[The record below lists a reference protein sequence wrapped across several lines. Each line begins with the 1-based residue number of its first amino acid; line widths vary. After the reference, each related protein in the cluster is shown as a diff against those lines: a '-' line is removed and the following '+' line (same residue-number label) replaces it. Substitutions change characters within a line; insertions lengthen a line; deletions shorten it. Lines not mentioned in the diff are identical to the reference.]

1 MNSSN
6 YKLSLDVQQAVSGKQ
21 PEVKQGDTKRELW
34 VTLTD
39 GGAPYP
45 ISEECYAVFTAA
57 KPDGTFLS
65 NPCRIQGNT
74 VVYALTPQTVAAA
87 GVCDCE
93 IKLYGA
99 DDGLLTSARFGLLVQ
114 EPAVGDGDVIQSETE
129 VNTLT
134 QLISDAAQV
143 IREGDMQNMES
154 RVLIGELERHRG
166 DFEQRAAQADT
177 AAKEATLA
185 AAAAEGAAREA
196 SLARTA
202 AELSGKEAEYH
213 RQAAEGS
220 ADAAQLALQ
229 MTQQYQGLAAA
240 SAEEAKAYAEEAA
253 HSGGSGLTPSVV
265 DQRIEDHILEH
276 NEIDTQSHP
285 DIRTVLY
292 DLDQRFGDLEQ
303 DVGDMKIPTKVSQLQ
318 NDAGYLTEHQDISGK
333 LDASELPQAVSD
345 ALAQAKAS
353 GEFDGP
359 QGEKGDKGDPGERGP
374 QGVPGENG
382 ANGLDGGYYTPSVVQ
397 TGANTARITFTSSQE
412 GMPDAQ
418 HYDFEI
424 PKGADGVGIE
434 SVKQITSDDTD
445 NTLIHIALTD
455 GNSNVIAIK
464 NGSPGPAGE
473 KGEKGDKGDPGEQGP
488 QGIPGEKGEKGDKGD
503 QGDQGEAG
511 PAGKDGANGVAGKDG
526 VSATHSWNGT
536 VLTVTSASGTSS
548 ADLKGDKGDK
558 GEKGDKG
565 DPGEQGPQGLGGLD
579 GMDGARGPKGEN
591 GKDGVSA
598 THSWNGTVLTVTS
611 ASGTSSADLKGDKGD
626 KGDPGTDGKTPV
638 KGVDYWTEAD
648 QEAVVQQ
655 VIAALGTPVFGRVD
669 GDKNIILTGE
679 LADGVY
685 TLTYE
690 DAEGNATQIGT
701 LTLKD
706 EPAYTNILPLA
717 INSDKTPF
725 VGTNGELGYKTGYRL
740 NSSGA
745 ESAVSDWAVTG
756 FIPIS
761 TEDTLYFKNI
771 QIRGNNQKHD
781 YIGLYNASFSSLTS
795 TQVISVFIEQT
806 LNNAGS
812 APEDYGITLDA
823 DNNLVSIDF
832 KKLSTTAYGSVSVSG
847 WQNVKYIR
855 FSCFG
860 ITDESIIAKNES
872 IE

>member
-6 YKLSLDVQQAVSGKQ
+6 YKLSLDVQQTCSPVL

-34 VTLTD
+34 VILTD

-99 DDGLLTSARFGLLVQ
+99 DDGLLTSARFGLLVH

-129 VNTLT
+129 VNALT

-143 IREGDMQNMES
+143 ILEGDMQNMES
-154 RVLIGELERHRG
+154 RVLIGELEQHRG

-220 ADAAQLALQ
+220 ADEAQLALQ

-240 SAEEAKAYAEEAA
+240 SAAEAKAYAEEAA

-285 DIRTVLY
+285 DIRKELTALE
-292 DLDQRFGDLEQ
+292 QRFSDVEQ

-333 LDASELPQAVSD
+333 LDADKLPEAVDS

-359 QGEKGDKGDPGERGP
+359 Q
-374 QGVPGENG
+374 
-382 ANGLDGGYYTPSVVQ
+382 
-397 TGANTARITFTSSQE
+397 
-412 GMPDAQ
+412 
-418 HYDFEI
+418 
-424 PKGADGVGIE
+424 
-434 SVKQITSDDTD
+434 
-445 NTLIHIALTD
+445 
-455 GNSNVIAIK
+455 
-464 NGSPGPAGE
+464 
-473 KGEKGDKGDPGEQGP
+473 
-488 QGIPGEKGEKGDKGD
+488 GEKGDKGD

-690 DAEGNATQIGT
+690 DAEGNTTQIGT

-725 VGTNGELGYKTGYRL
+725 VGANGEKGYKTGYRL

-745 ESAVSDWAVTG
+745 EASVSDWEVTG
-756 FIPIS
+756 FIPI
-761 TEDTLYFKNI
+761 TTQDVLYFKNI

-832 KKLSTTAYGSVSVSG
+832 KKLSTTAYGSVSVAG
-847 WQNVKYIR
+847 WANVKYIR

-860 ITDESIIAKNES
+860 ITEESVITKNEPV
-872 IE
+872 E